1 MYYVTR
7 KGKLYYARYEKP
19 LKTTLQLEV
28 GKKFV
33 QTYSSYN
40 AAAHDPEERV
50 QLHKARHY
58 TMYKCFLTKSNKPA
72 KRMTD

>member
-28 GKKFV
+28 GKNIV
-33 QTYSSYN
+33 ETYSSYN
-40 AAAHDPEERV
+40 AAALTLKKGYNFIRLDITP
-50 QLHKARHY
+50 Y
-58 TMYKCFLTKSNKPA
+58 TNA
-72 KRMTD
+72 KENEKKH